1 MLSGSVPRNGGRP
14 AAACRLLMIP
24 TAVGPPW
31 ISAMMS
37 CASVLVARRIG
48 APMFAYLSCTHCPW
62 RVWDNLGG
70 GSNRTAKPRAGAPVG
85 LPGTAEGAD
94 TYIEI

>member
-1 MLSGSVPRNGGRP
+1 
-14 AAACRLLMIP
+14 MIP

-31 ISAMMS
+31 ISALMS

-62 RVWDNLGG
+62 RLSNIVVAE
-70 GSNRTAKPRAGAPVG
+70 SNRTATLGSG
-85 LPGTAEGAD
+85 TLSTLPDTTVSVNTYMKFRYGTAIVLNGNLLSC
-94 TYIEI
+94 